1 MDPANLVSYS
11 TVFYSK
17 GNYLVSCFEVPP
29 HDGSLILQDGEEELE
44 AHHIQLLVPQVQPA
58 VRRDIAQ
65 QVHRPGYDNTNEVK
79 PDKEVSDPRAR

>member
-29 HDGSLILQDGEEELE
+29 HDGRLILQDGEEELE